1 MPNPATLHHRSI
13 KINHHLKIVDF
24 YIHMGKPETFIP
36 EPNYPSYKPDVYM
49 KDQKGNPICVE
60 IQITKI
66 SAKRMQAKMDEFVKS
81 YGKKEHDSRIMLVVT
96 DSQYDK
102 LVVPSGFKIY
112 RIPMPLEPYVQ
123 KSTP

>member
-13 KINHHLKIVDF
+13 KIDHHLKIVDF
-24 YIHMGKPETFIP
+24 YIHMGLPVDFKPEPAF
-36 EPNYPSYKPDVYM
+36 PSYKPDVYM

-66 SAKRMQAKMDEFVKS
+66 SAKKMQTKVDEFVKS
-81 YGKKEHDSRIMLVVT
+81 YGKKEHDAKILLVVT
-96 DSQYDK
+96 DSEYNK

-112 RIPMPLEPYVQ
+112 KIPMPLEPYAQ
-123 KSTP
+123 KSTL